1 MADDESTLPPSTGD
15 PEDDSDETI
24 IGEAGGDG
32 AGGDADAEE
41 RAGLP
46 DPVGIALSIVPV
58 NIEEEMRR
66 SYLDYAM
73 SVIIS
78 RALPD
83 ARDGLKPVQRRI
95 LMAMHDLN
103 LTAGAQHRKS
113 AKIAGDTS
121 GNYHP
126 HGEAVVYPTMV
137 RMAQTFSLRYPIV
150 DGQGNFGSIDGDPPA
165 AMRYTEARMSPFGVL
180 MLADLDKETVDWT
193 DNYDQTRQ
201 EPIVL
206 PAAFPN
212 LLCNGG
218 EGIAVGMATKIPP
231 HNLREIIDAL
241 TLLIDKPETT
251 LAELMEIVKGPDF
264 PTSGVIL
271 GLKGIRSAYETG
283 RGSVIMQARTTIE
296 AAENGRNQIIIH
308 EIPYQVN
315 KTRLIE
321 QIAEL
326 VKQKKVDGIVD
337 LNDYTDRTG
346 IRVVI
351 TLRRDAYPK
360 KVLNFL
366 LKHTPMR
373 LTFGVNML
381 ALVNNQPRILN
392 LQQALEIFIEH
403 RRDVVRR
410 RTVFDL
416 NRAKREAHLLEGLQI
431 ALDVLDE
438 LIALIRRSRTPDAA
452 RSEMMQRFGLSQL
465 QADAVL
471 AMQLRRLTAL
481 ERERLENDYKDIL
494 KQIAYLE
501 DILASFTRLNQ
512 IVKQELKAVRDRHG
526 DERKT
531 RIIPMEAEEIGDE
544 DMIPEE
550 DMIISITRDGYI
562 KRVPKDTYPAQRRG
576 GRGRI
581 GASTKEED
589 QIQHLFIATTH
600 HHVLF
605 FTDRGRVY
613 RLKAWEVPQTSRQAM
628 GTAIINLINIEPGEK
643 ITASIPMKEYKGAN
657 AEGYLLFATEMGEV
671 KRTAIASFA
680 NLRANGLICFDIE
693 ENDSLNWVAHT
704 TGNDEIILVT
714 RKGMSIAFNEQT
726 VPSRGRAAGG
736 VRGIRLST
744 AKGDKVVGMGVI
756 DRASDLLV
764 IGELGVGKRTPLT
777 EYRPQGRGGMGI
789 RTMALTAR
797 TGDLIDA
804 KVVTVEDRLLIM
816 TRNAVTININVSDLR
831 SLSRNT
837 QGVRMINLD
846 EGDSVASVEKLGYEK
861 DVEEAE

>member
-1 MADDESTLPPSTGD
+1 MADDESTLPPSDD
-15 PEDDSDETI
+15 PEDDDSDDEMT
-24 IGEAGGDG
+24 GEAGG
-32 AGGDADAEE
+32 GDADGADGELE
-41 RAGLP
+41 
-46 DPVGIALSIVPV
+46 PVSTNQTAIALHELNV
-58 NIEEEMRR
+58 NIDDEMRR

-95 LMAMHDLN
+95 LKAMDDLN
-103 LTAGAQHRKS
+103 LTAGSQHRKS

-137 RMAQTFSLRYPIV
+137 RMAQTFSLRYPLV
-150 DGQGNFGSIDGDPPA
+150 DGQGNFGSIDGDAPA
-165 AMRYTEARMSPFGVL
+165 AMRYTEARMSVFGVQ
-180 MLADLDKETVDWT
+180 MLTDLDKDTVDWT
-193 DNYDQTRQ
+193 DNYDQTRL
-201 EPIVL
+201 EPTVL
-206 PAAFPN
+206 PAAFPQ
-212 LLCNGG
+212 LLCNGA

-231 HNLREIIDAL
+231 HNLREICDAL
-241 TLLIDKPETT
+241 MLLIDKPDAT
-251 LAELMEIVKGPDF
+251 LAEIMEVVKGPDF
-264 PTSGVIL
+264 PTAGMIL

-283 RGSVIMQARTTIE
+283 RGSVIMQAKTTIE
-296 AAENGRNQIIIH
+296 TADNGRSTITIH

-315 KTRLIE
+315 KQRLQE
-321 QIAEL
+321 QIADL
-326 VKQKKVDGIVD
+326 VKSKRVDGIVD
-337 LNDYTDRTG
+337 INDYTDRTG

-373 LTFGVNML
+373 MTFGVNML

-392 LQQALEIFIEH
+392 LKQALEIFVDH

-410 RTVFDL
+410 RTIFDL
-416 NRAKREAHLLEGLQI
+416 NKAKREAHLLEGLQI

-452 RSEMMQRFGLSQL
+452 RSEMMARFGLSQL

-481 ERERLENDYKDIL
+481 ERERLEADYKDLL
-494 KQIAYLE
+494 KQIAYFE
-501 DILASFTRLNQ
+501 DILASLVRLNQ
-512 IVKQELKAVRDRHG
+512 IVKQEIKYIRDRFG

-544 DMIPEE
+544 DLIPEE

-562 KRVPKDTYPAQRRG
+562 KRVPKDTYPSQRRG

-581 GASTKEED
+581 GAATKEED
-589 QIQHLFIATTH
+589 EIQHMFVATTH
-600 HHVLF
+600 HYVLF
-605 FTDRGRVY
+605 FTNRGRVY
-613 RLKAWEVPQTSRQAM
+613 RLKAYEVPQTSRTAM
-628 GTAIINLINIEPGEK
+628 GTAIINLINIEPGER
-643 ITASIPMKEYKGAN
+643 ITATIPMKEYKG

-671 KRTAIASFA
+671 KRTAISEFA

-704 TGNDEIILVT
+704 SGSEEIVMVT
-714 RKGMSIAFNEQT
+714 RKGMSITFAET
-726 VPSRGRAAGG
+726 DVPSRGRAAGG
-736 VRGIRLST
+736 VRGIRLSS
-744 AKGDKVVGMGVI
+744 AKEDKVVGMGII
-756 DRASDLLV
+756 DRAKDLLV
-764 IGELGVGKRTPLT
+764 IGELGVGKRTSLT
-777 EYRPQGRGGMGI
+777 EYRAQGRGGMGI

-797 TGDLIDA
+797 TGDLIEA
-804 KVVTVEDRLLIM
+804 KVVTADDRLLIM
-816 TRNAVTININVSDLR
+816 TRNGVTININVSDLR
-831 SLSRNT
+831 STGRNT

-846 EGDSVASVEKLGYEK
+846 EGDSVASVEKLGIEK
-861 DVEEAE
+861 DDDDAAGE